1 MVTLTTFFIAA
12 LAAHRLSVALAEEEG
27 PFSLFVKL
35 RGRLDP
41 DQKTWLG
48 RGINCVFCVSFWM
61 ALPIA
66 LLVAVLGYAD
76 MWAWPLIWLG
86 LAGAVM
92 LIRRWEQKK

>member
-1 MVTLTTFFIAA
+1 MLNVLIFISAA
-12 LAAHRLSVALAEEEG
+12 LATHRLSVAIAEEEG
-27 PFSLFVKL
+27 PFSLFTRL

-41 DQKTWLG
+41 DQRTWLG
-48 RGINCVFCVSFWM
+48 RGVNCVFCVSFWV

-66 LLVAVLGYAD
+66 LYLGVLGLYD
-76 MWAWPLIWLG
+76 LWLTPLVWWG